1 MKPKSVNHFLTSHLT
16 LPLFPFAFSMTRHRL
31 ITHTGNDF
39 MEASFWHN
47 RWQTNQ
53 TGWHE
58 RAVNPLLI
66 AHFSSLGVPPGGRV
80 FVPLCGKSLD
90 LGWFLSRSY
99 AVAGAELSELAV
111 TQLFAKLG
119 LEPRISEVDK
129 HRLFHGEKIDIFVGD
144 LFRLSRDILGPV
156 DAVYDRAALVALPE
170 STRVQYTAHLKSL
183 TELAPQLV
191 IGYEYDQ
198 TIVPGPPFS
207 VTPAELHRQ
216 YSDSYTLTPLARVDV
231 PGGLKGKC
239 PATEHVWRL
248 NARLD

>member
-1 MKPKSVNHFLTSHLT
+1 
-16 LPLFPFAFSMTRHRL
+16 
-31 ITHTGNDF
+31 

-58 RAVNPLLI
+58 RAVNPLLTT
-66 AHFSSLGVPPGGRV
+66 HFPSLNVPPGGRA

-90 LGWFLSRSY
+90 LGWLLSRGY

-111 TQLFAKLG
+111 TQLFAELG
-119 LEPRISEVDK
+119 MESRISEVGK
-129 HRLFHGEKIDIFVGD
+129 LKLFHGEKIDIFVGD
-144 LFRLSRDILGPV
+144 IFDLSREILGPV

-170 STRVQYTAHLKSL
+170 TMRPRYTAHLKAI
-183 TELAPQLV
+183 TRMAPQLV

-198 TIVPGPPFS
+198 TIVAGPPFS
-207 VTPAELHRQ
+207 VTPDELRRHYR
-216 YSDSYTLTPLARVDV
+216 DDYTLMLLARVDV

-239 PATEHVWRL
+239 PATEHIWRL
-248 NARLD
+248 TE

>member
-1 MKPKSVNHFLTSHLT
+1 
-16 LPLFPFAFSMTRHRL
+16 
-31 ITHTGNDF
+31 

-66 AHFSSLGVPPGGRV
+66 THFPSLHVPPGGRI

-90 LGWFLSRSY
+90 LGWLLSQGY

-111 TQLFAKLG
+111 TQLFAELG
-119 LEPRISEVDK
+119 IEPSISAVGK
-129 HRLFHGEKIDIFVGD
+129 YRLFHVEKIDIFVGD
-144 LFRLSRDILGPV
+144 LFDLSREILGPV
-156 DAVYDRAALVALPE
+156 DAIYDRAALVALPE
-170 STRVQYTAHLKSL
+170 PMRALYTAHLM
-183 TELAPQLV
+183 TITTLAPQLV

-198 TIVPGPPFS
+198 TVVAGPPFS
-207 VTPAELHRQ
+207 VTPDELHRH
-216 YSDSYTLTPLARVDV
+216 YSDSYTLTPEARVDV

-248 NARLD
+248 DTRPG

>member
-1 MKPKSVNHFLTSHLT
+1 
-16 LPLFPFAFSMTRHRL
+16 
-31 ITHTGNDF
+31 

-58 RAVNPLLI
+58 RAVNPLLTT
-66 AHFSSLGVPPGGRV
+66 HFPSLNVSPAGRV

-90 LGWFLSRSY
+90 LGWLLSRGY

-111 TQLFAKLG
+111 TQLFAELG
-119 LEPRISEVDK
+119 MEARISEVGEL
-129 HRLFHGEKIDIFVGD
+129 RLFRGEKIDIFVGD
-144 LFRLSRDILGPV
+144 IFDLSREILGPV

-170 STRVQYTAHLKSL
+170 AIRTRYTAHLKAI
-183 TELAPQLV
+183 TGMAPQLV

-198 TIVPGPPFS
+198 TIVAGPPFS
-207 VTPAELHRQ
+207 VTSDELRRH
-216 YSDSYTLTPLARVDV
+216 YSDDYTLKLLARVEV

-239 PATEHVWRL
+239 PATEHIWRL
-248 NARLD
+248 NKRPD

>member
-1 MKPKSVNHFLTSHLT
+1 
-16 LPLFPFAFSMTRHRL
+16 
-31 ITHTGNDF
+31 

-66 AHFSSLGVPPGGRV
+66 THFSSLHVPPDGRV

-90 LGWFLSRSY
+90 LGWLLSRGY

-111 TQLFAKLG
+111 SQLFAELGMEARIADAGKHKLF
-119 LEPRISEVDK
+119 R
-129 HRLFHGEKIDIFVGD
+129 GEKIDIFVGD
-144 LFRLSRDILGPV
+144 IFDLTYETLGPV
-156 DAVYDRAALVALPE
+156 DAVYDRAALVAFPE
-170 STRVQYTAHLKSL
+170 AMRATYSAHLKAI
-183 TELAPQLV
+183 TAFAPQLV

-198 TIVPGPPFS
+198 TVVAGPPFS
-207 VTPAELHRQ
+207 VTPDELRRH
-216 YSDSYTLTPLARVDV
+216 YSDSYILTLLARMEV

-239 PATEHVWRL
+239 PAAEHIWRMVRNSDDRNL
-248 NARLD
+248 I